1 MTEPTTKLPDF
12 DDMITLADE
21 IGQSKTQLM
30 LDKTELE
37 KLKAIITEKVTTKP
51 EYYIGNKPPSMT
63 YIKSNYHVLGINTK
77 TKDKL
82 SVLLV
87 AIANN
92 EGELKRKELL
102 FDVFRAMIDVWRTR
116 SANKRGAYY
125 EG

>member
-1 MTEPTTKLPDF
+1 MQQ
-12 DDMITLADE
+12 
-21 IGQSKTQLM
+21 GQRALERAQKNAKTG
-30 LDKTELE
+30 E
-37 KLKAIITEKVTTKP
+37 
-51 EYYIGNKPPSMT
+51 
-63 YIKSNYHVLGINTK
+63 
-77 TKDKL
+77 KL
-82 SVLLV
+82 SVLLT

>member
-1 MTEPTTKLPDF
+1 MTESKLPDF
-12 DDMITLADE
+12 DDMIALAEE

-37 KLKAIITEKVTTKP
+37 KLKAIITGKVTTEP
-51 EYYIGNKPPSMT
+51 EYYISGKPPSMA

-82 SVLLV
+82 SVLLT

-102 FDVFRAMIDVWRTR
+102 FDVFRAMIDIWRTR